1 MDGSYWTQR
10 LVRHAC
16 ERLISLVRILRA
28 VRRPLALILLFA
40 LASSAAAQ
48 TPALDALADLEL
60 TDQHGRSD
68 SLGAHR
74 GQTVVAM
81 VVTAKRLR
89 NLKAWERDFR
99 NRSEGIHFL
108 RIADIPS
115 DPPTTYERVARK
127 LNERV
132 PEDVSVL
139 IDMDS
144 AWATELEL
152 DSGRPNILVIDA
164 DGTLLAS
171 FRGRFEPELAEEV
184 FAAIEKALGDD

>member
-1 MDGSYWTQR
+1 VGG
-10 LVRHAC
+10 
-16 ERLISLVRILRA
+16 RLISLLRCLPA
-28 VRRPLALILLFA
+28 NRRRLIVVLLMA
-40 LASSAAAQ
+40 AASSGGAQ
-48 TPALDALADLEL
+48 TPPLDALADLEL
-60 TDQHGRSD
+60 RDQYGGTDT
-68 SLGAHR
+68 LAAHR
-74 GQTVVAM
+74 GETVVAM

-99 NRSEGIHFL
+99 DRFDGIHYL

-115 DPPTTYERVARK
+115 DPPTTYEQVARK

-164 DGTLLAS
+164 EGTLLAS
-171 FRGRFEPELAEEV
+171 FHGRHQPELAAEV
-184 FAAIEKALGDD
+184 VSAIEEALGGD